1 MHDIKAILYYI
12 SKLLLLLTFLFIF
25 DYSSYSKNYK
35 NMIYFTMIYFINK
48 KNLNITYNFTHLNNI
63 LNKINNQI

>member
-12 SKLLLLLTFLFIF
+12 SKLLSLLTFLFIF

-35 NMIYFTMIYFINK
+35 NMIYFINK
-48 KNLNITYNFTHLNNI
+48 KNLNITYNFTYLNNI
-63 LNKINNQI
+63 LNKINDQI